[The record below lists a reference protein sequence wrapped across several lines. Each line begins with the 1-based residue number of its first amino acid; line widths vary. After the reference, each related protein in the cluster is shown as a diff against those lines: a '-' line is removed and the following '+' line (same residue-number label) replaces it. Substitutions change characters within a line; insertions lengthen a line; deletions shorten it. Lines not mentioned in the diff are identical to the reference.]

1 MRATSTAIFSLLILL
16 GSALVNAQSTGAGP
30 CATNQFDINNVAPW
44 YCSSVNQAVSDVWQ
58 QWIPVGFAVTTV
70 AFSIAAVLF
79 ALGVALRSQRLR
91 DFGVGEIYE
100 ATATAIIVILFMFIT
115 AVMIG
120 ILPSLFV
127 GPQNPYVT
135 SLTYITGTITQTSAL
150 VTGLFNVYSTAAYYA
165 SFSLNIVLGPQS
177 AGAAQGTPGAVAGS
191 AITNIITT
199 YIIPGFKGAIDLFFM
214 LPANVIAFLLMEG
227 LLVLNVE
234 YYIIIFAMYAAIP
247 VFLLP
252 GVILRAF
259 IPTRALGGMFMSI
272 AIGFFFILPLLFA
285 VAFYFTQGGV
295 ATSLTQAS
303 QQLNQFGQGAGAEQ
317 NAISASSPLVGTLN
331 DIQNSMGAY
340 WLSVLF
346 YPALIMAITYF
357 AVVTIADFIG
367 GFAHSSG
374 TFIGKL

>member
-1 MRATSTAIFSLLILL
+1 MKQTLVIIFTLLMAL
-16 GSALVNAQSTGAGP
+16 GTGLANAQSAAGP
-30 CATNQFDINNVAPW
+30 CATNQLDINNLAPW
-44 YCSSVNQAVSDVWQ
+44 YCSSVNQAVYSVWQ
-58 QWIPVGFAVTTV
+58 QWLPVGFAVITV
-70 AFSIAAVLF
+70 AFSIAAILF
-79 ALGVALRSQRLR
+79 ALGIALRNQRLR

-100 ATATAIIVILFMFIT
+100 ATATALIVILFMFIA

-120 ILPSLFV
+120 VLPSLFT

-135 SLTYITGTITQTSAL
+135 SLTYITSTITQTTGL
-150 VTGLFNVYSTAAYYA
+150 ITGLFGVYSTAAYYS
-165 SFSLNIVLGPQS
+165 SFSLNIVLGPS
-177 AGAAQGTPGAVAGS
+177 GAGAVGGNLGNIVGS
-191 AITNIITT
+191 KITSIVTN
-199 YIIPGFKGAIDLFFM
+199 YIIPGFKGALDLFFL
-214 LPANVIAFLLMEG
+214 LPAQIVAYLLMEG

-234 YYIIIFAMYAAIP
+234 YYLIIFAMYAAVP

-259 IPTRALGGMFMSI
+259 IPTRALGGMFMAI
-272 AIGFFFILPLLFA
+272 AIGFFFIMPLLFA

-295 ATSLTQAS
+295 ATSLTQAQ
-303 QQLNQFGQGAGAEQ
+303 QQLNQFGQGTGAEQ
-317 NAISASSPLVGTLN
+317 NAISASSPLVSTLN
-331 DIQNSMGAY
+331 DIQSSMGAY
-340 WLSVLF
+340 WLSILF